1 MEMEGIFRKID
12 FFNGLDDKILKKVSE
27 AAVLQ
32 QYGKGEVIVRQ
43 GEMGL
48 GLYVILRGRVTVDRE
63 ESGTTIRVA
72 ELGAEQ
78 FFAEMSVIDNRPRSA
93 TITTLED
100 TECMVLTRDSFMRLM
115 MKYPEIPIRLA
126 RLLAD
131 RIRVVNQKLASGPM
145 TGGPPSAAGAAPPP
159 GIPQSAAAVAAAEP
173 TSAAGPANASPDA
186 RPTTRPPSPNGTKA
200 RVQQALLQT
209 FESLYMLKALTRF
222 SVAVL
227 GCPVEGAAS
236 NVAEQIRVGDV
247 KALLFPA
254 EEAVELDIAAYE
266 AGSFTLHVFVPTRR
280 GPLRFG
286 PVSIRPEDRFQLSLR
301 GTSIA
306 LRHGDRPIDPA

>member
-1 MEMEGIFRKID
+1 
-12 FFNGLDDKILKKVSE
+12 
-27 AAVLQ
+27 
-32 QYGKGEVIVRQ
+32 
-43 GEMGL
+43 
-48 GLYVILRGRVTVDRE
+48 
-63 ESGTTIRVA
+63 
-72 ELGAEQ
+72 
-78 FFAEMSVIDNRPRSA
+78 
-93 TITTLED
+93 
-100 TECMVLTRDSFMRLM
+100 
-115 MKYPEIPIRLA
+115 
-126 RLLAD
+126 
-131 RIRVVNQKLASGPM
+131 
-145 TGGPPSAAGAAPPP
+145 
-159 GIPQSAAAVAAAEP
+159 
-173 TSAAGPANASPDA
+173 
-186 RPTTRPPSPNGTKA
+186 
-200 RVQQALLQT
+200 VQQALLQT

-236 NVAEQIRVGDV
+236 NVVEEIRVGDV

-286 PVSIRPEDRFQLSLR
+286 PVPIRPEDRFQLSLR